1 MSDQTPTTTTTP
13 ITTTLAPL
21 ANAEVL
27 AAETALNP
35 DKSLVAKIKA
45 DIDITDRAQLISFG
59 DSAQREVAAFA
70 DRILAETLN
79 KDTGP
84 VGGLLSDM
92 MLKVKGLDP
101 KSLEK
106 LGFLERIFGGAKAKV
121 ERFKSQFTNVAAQI
135 DRIALELQSQQETL
149 KRDIAML
156 DGLHEKNLDQMRT
169 LEAFIVAG
177 TEYLDE
183 ARKVT
188 IPAME
193 ARLQQAGEG
202 AEGQLA
208 AQQLNDARQALERF
222 EKKIHD
228 LKISRVIALQA
239 LPQIRLV
246 QSGNATLVEKLQ
258 SSVATTIPTWKNQM
272 TIALAIH
279 RQREALELQKNVSEA
294 TNAMLKD
301 NAERLRAGTVEVER
315 ESQRGVVDIETLSK
329 VNEELI
335 GTINDVLRIQEE
347 GREQRAVAEQ
357 EMKRIEGELKE
368 ALSQAAAKQQGRT

>member
-106 LGFLERIFGGAKAKV
+106 LGFFERIFGGAKAKV

-135 DRIALELQSQQETL
+135 DRIALEL
-149 KRDIAML
+149 
-156 DGLHEKNLDQMRT
+156 
-169 LEAFIVAG
+169 
-177 TEYLDE
+177 
-183 ARKVT
+183 
-188 IPAME
+188 
-193 ARLQQAGEG
+193 
-202 AEGQLA
+202 
-208 AQQLNDARQALERF
+208 
-222 EKKIHD
+222 
-228 LKISRVIALQA
+228 
-239 LPQIRLV
+239 
-246 QSGNATLVEKLQ
+246 
-258 SSVATTIPTWKNQM
+258 
-272 TIALAIH
+272 
-279 RQREALELQKNVSEA
+279 
-294 TNAMLKD
+294 
-301 NAERLRAGTVEVER
+301 
-315 ESQRGVVDIETLSK
+315 
-329 VNEELI
+329 
-335 GTINDVLRIQEE
+335 
-347 GREQRAVAEQ
+347 
-357 EMKRIEGELKE
+357 
-368 ALSQAAAKQQGRT
+368 